1 MKPKKKR
8 DPVARE
14 LMCSGKYGQRIIN
27 SKKIYTR
34 KEKHRKSSDKR
45 YSELF
50 HFCRNALI
58 LSMYFNPVSYP
69 IA

>member
-1 MKPKKKR
+1 MKTKKKR
-8 DPVARE
+8 NPIARE
-14 LMCSGKYGQRIIN
+14 LLCSGKYGQRIIK
-27 SKKIYTR
+27 SKKLYTR

-50 HFCRNALI
+50 YFCRNI
-58 LSMYFNPVSYP
+58 LTFSTCFNPVSYP